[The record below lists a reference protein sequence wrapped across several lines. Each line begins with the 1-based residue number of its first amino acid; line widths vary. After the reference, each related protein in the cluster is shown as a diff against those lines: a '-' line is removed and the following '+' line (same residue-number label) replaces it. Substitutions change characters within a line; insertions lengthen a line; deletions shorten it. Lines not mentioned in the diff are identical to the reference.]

1 MAAQAQ
7 ATFRLWLR
15 DDIGLQTD
23 ANATQM
29 MASGFSSFAELQQ
42 LDTEDIKNLCRQ
54 LRKDDVNPVP
64 VSFVAEKKLKS
75 AVYAAS
81 LYDLVGRP
89 LTRPLFNANRL
100 RAFDSYEQ
108 VIDRIKDID
117 KPVTPVVSKKLT
129 IDKAL
134 DSLPN
139 VLRGILGVRKVPLSY
154 VIRPEWPADANGNPI
169 RPALA
174 QLANNSIH
182 SGEFSSFQEELI
194 AFCPHEGPGWEEDNA
209 AVFTIISDML
219 KDSSQASTLQGFKRA
234 RNGRGAYLTLCQH
247 NLSNSTWDEIC
258 RRAEDTQTKKVWNGR
273 NHRYTLKTH
282 CDHHRDAFNDMVR
295 AAEFSTY
302 QVPDE
307 HTRVSRLLA
316 SIQASHISEIAAAK
330 TTIEATPAKRGNFEL
345 AADFLILMCPK
356 QKTGNQLRNISMIQ
370 TSPLTDEEQSQM
382 EDLHAQGVTLP
393 NDRMYYDPSE
403 YDGFTQEQKSLLYL
417 MRKEN
422 GQIAKRGKQGRNQ
435 RGGPK
440 SAKKL
445 AKLLKKEKK
454 NNKKLKRRVSALK
467 QKQDT
472 DENDENSSEEES
484 EQEEK
489 KGKKQKVRFNQRS

>member
-23 ANATQM
+23 ANANQM
-29 MASGFSSFAELQQ
+29 IANGFGSFAELQQ
-42 LDTEDIKNLCRQ
+42 LDTDDIKNLCRQ
-54 LRKDDVNPVP
+54 LRKDEVNPVP
-64 VSFVAEKKLKS
+64 VTFVAEKKLKS

-81 LYDLVGRP
+81 LYELVGRT
-89 LTRPLFNANRL
+89 LTRPLFTVNRL
-100 RAFDSYEQ
+100 RHFDAYKQ
-108 VIDRIKDID
+108 VIDRSKDID
-117 KPVTPVVSKKLT
+117 KPEAPIVSKKLP
-129 IDKAL
+129 IDRAL

-139 VLRGILGVRKVPLSY
+139 VLRGTLGVRKVPLSY
-154 VIRPEWPADANGNPI
+154 VIRPEWPTDANGNEI
-169 RPALA
+169 RPPLEP
-174 QLANNSIH
+174 LANNSTH
-182 SGEFSSFQEELI
+182 SAQYGSFQEELI
-194 AFCPHEGPGWEEDNA
+194 AFCPHDGPGWEEDNA

-219 KDSSQASTLQGFKRA
+219 KDSSQASTLQGFKRS

-258 RRAEDTQTKKVWNGR
+258 RKAEDTQTKKVWNGR
-273 NHRYTLKTH
+273 NHRYSLKTH

-307 HTRVSRLLA
+307 YTRVSRLLN

-330 TTIEATPAKRGNFEL
+330 TTIEATPEKRGNFEL
-345 AADFLILMCPK
+345 AVDFLVLMCPK
-356 QKTGNQLRNISMIQ
+356 QRNNTQHRNISMIQ
-370 TSPLTDEEQSQM
+370 TSSMTTEDREQM
-382 EDLHAQGVTLP
+382 EELRSKGVSLP
-393 NDRMYYDPSE
+393 NDSMYYEPSE
-403 YDGFTQEQKSLLYL
+403 YDDLTSDQKSLLFL

-435 RGGPK
+435 KGKGTK

-445 AKLLKKEKK
+445 AKMLKKEKK
-454 NNKKLKRRVSALK
+454 QNRKLKRTVSSLK
-467 QKQDT
+467 QKQEED
-472 DENDENSSEEES
+472 DNSSDEEE
-484 EQEEK
+484 EKKEEK
-489 KGKKQKVRFNQRS
+489 KGKKKVKFNQRS

>member
-1 MAAQAQ
+1 M
-7 ATFRLWLR
+7 
-15 DDIGLQTD
+15 
-23 ANATQM
+23 
-29 MASGFSSFAELQQ
+29 
-42 LDTEDIKNLCRQ
+42 DTEDIKNLCRQ
-54 LRKDDVNPVP
+54 LRKDEDNPVP
-64 VSFVAEKKLKS
+64 VTFVAEKKLKS

-81 LYDLVGRP
+81 LYDLVGKP
-89 LTRPLFNANRL
+89 LTRPLFSVNRL
-100 RAFDSYEQ
+100 RTFDSYKQ
-108 VIDRIKDID
+108 VIDRTKDIN
-117 KPVTPVVSKKLT
+117 KPETPVVSKKLP

-139 VLRGILGVRKVPLSY
+139 VLRSILGVRKVPLSY
-154 VIRPEWPADANGNPI
+154 VIRPEWPTDAQGNPV
-169 RPALA
+169 RPALG

-194 AFCPHEGPGWEEDNA
+194 AFCPHAGPGWEEDNA

-282 CDHHRDAFNDMVR
+282 CDHHRDAYNDMVR

-330 TTIEATPAKRGNFEL
+330 TTIEATPAKRSNFEL

-356 QKTGNQLRNISMIQ
+356 QKAGNQMRNISMLQ
-370 TSPLTDEEQSQM
+370 TSPLTDEEKSQM
-382 EDLHAQGVTLP
+382 EDLRAQGVTLP
-393 NDRMYYDPSE
+393 NDRMYYEPSE
-403 YDGFTQEQKSLLYL
+403 YDGLTQDQRSLLYL

-422 GQIAKRGKQGRNQ
+422 GQIARRGKQGRNQ
-435 RGGPK
+435 RGGPKSGKGGLK

-454 NNKKLKRRVSALK
+454 QNKQLKRRVSALQ
-467 QKQDT
+467 QKQDD
-472 DENDENSSEEES
+472 DEDSSDEES
-484 EQEEK
+484 VQEEK
-489 KGKKQKVRFNQRS
+489 KVKKPKVRFNQRS